1 MQKKNKKK
9 IKQRQLRKKAIYES
23 KRKEKR
29 RLERLSTRIE
39 NITDKQETEDRRK
52 KREEAD
58 ELSRTP

>member
-9 IKQRQLRKKAIYES
+9 IKQNRLHKRATHEKL
-23 KRKEKR
+23 RKEKR
-29 RLERLSTRIE
+29 RLERFSTRVE
-39 NITDKQETEDRRK
+39 NITDKQLAEERAK